1 MLCRRSVSM
10 TGRLAS
16 HLDNK
21 LVSARPAVALRGKL
35 QALGVTAVAVIA
47 VVLNSQRP
55 AHPAIVRPTDRWSHG
70 HAAWS
75 RLHVFGPVAS
85 STVKSMWEVRKKFC
99 QRCSQLTGATTRL
112 QRQQEHAINAAHVM
126 CNSMPP

>member
-21 LVSARPAVALRGKL
+21 LVSARPAVALRDGL

-47 VVLNSQRP
+47 VVLTASCTPSHR
-55 AHPAIVRPTDRWSHG
+55 AARRWSHG

-85 STVKSMWEVRKKFC
+85 
-99 QRCSQLTGATTRL
+99 
-112 QRQQEHAINAAHVM
+112 
-126 CNSMPP
+126 